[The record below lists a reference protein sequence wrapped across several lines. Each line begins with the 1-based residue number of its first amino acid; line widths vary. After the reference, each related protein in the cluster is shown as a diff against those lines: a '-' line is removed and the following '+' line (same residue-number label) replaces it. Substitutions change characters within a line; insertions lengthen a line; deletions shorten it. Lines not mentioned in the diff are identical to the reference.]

1 VSRRDG
7 TRLALTVALGAG
19 LGAAVAAWGGPPA
32 FAQQTVAVPDAAEA
46 WYSTG
51 PLDTCTSP
59 VGCEP
64 VSPPA
69 PAYPSGTLHVAVT
82 AGQTADVTYV
92 QPDLA
97 GLPSGEQAVS
107 GTMTLPLATVSGN
120 GNSDPS
126 AATVEACLA
135 TGTFSDG
142 TEGSTGPPPATDC
155 SVQAPV
161 EVGATAFSLR
171 LDPFLAAWNGGKP
184 DDGIALVP
192 DPSSTTPTSDWHVAF
207 NGRRLARAAHIMSSL
222 VLEPA
227 PGGFTPGESGAVPA
241 DPGSPLGGTAGSA
254 PAGAG
259 ASPLA
264 PAALPGV
271 SAAPIVTPSVGAGQG
286 AIASGIAPALAG
298 PSGASGASNA
308 ASAPARTST
317 GAAVPT
323 SFLAATGRGHGFQ
336 YPEVMLLPLVFAGG
350 LVLVARMLTSDA
362 TPKRKP
368 V

>member
-1 VSRRDG
+1 VNRLG
-7 TRLALTVALGAG
+7 GGALALTVG
-19 LGAAVAAWGGPPA
+19 LVTAVWGGTAAV
-32 FAQQTVAVPDAAEA
+32 AQQTVVAPDATEA

-69 PAYPSGTLHVAVT
+69 PTYPSGTLHVAVT
-82 AGQTADVTYV
+82 AGQTDDVTYV

-97 GLPSGEQAVS
+97 SLPAGEEAVS
-107 GTMTLPLATVSGN
+107 GTMTLPLATVTGN

-126 AATVEACLA
+126 AATMEACLA
-135 TGTFSDG
+135 TATFSDG
-142 TEGSTGPPPATDC
+142 TEGSTGPPPVTDC
-155 SVQAPV
+155 SVHAPV
-161 EVGATAFSLR
+161 EVGATNFTLR

-184 DDGIALVP
+184 DDGVALVP
-192 DPSSTTPTSDWHVAF
+192 DPSSTTGTSDWHVAF
-207 NGRRLARAAHIMSSL
+207 NGRRLAGAAHIMSSL
-222 VLEPA
+222 VLTPA
-227 PGGFTPGESGAVPA
+227 PGFTPGESGAVPA
-241 DPGSPLGGTAGSA
+241 GPGSPPGGTAGSA

-264 PAALPGV
+264 PSALPGV
-271 SAAPIVTPSVGAGQG
+271 SAAPIVTPSTGAGQG
-286 AIASGIAPALAG
+286 ATASGIAPALAG
-298 PSGASGASNA
+298 PSGASNA
-308 ASAPARTST
+308 ASAPARTSI
-317 GAAVPT
+317 GAAAPSGFV
-323 SFLAATGRGHGFQ
+323 AATARSHGFQ
-336 YPEVMLLPLVFAGG
+336 YPEVMLLPLAFAGG

>member
-1 VSRRDG
+1 VNRPIG
-7 TRLALTVALGAG
+7 GALALTVALGA
-19 LGAAVAAWGGPPA
+19 AAWGGTA
-32 FAQQTVAVPDAAEA
+32 AVAQQTVVVPDAAEA
-46 WYSTG
+46 WYSTS

-69 PAYPSGTLHVAVT
+69 PTYPSATLHVAVT

-97 GLPSGEQAVS
+97 ALPAGEEAVS

-126 AATVEACLA
+126 AATMEACLA
-135 TGTFSDG
+135 TATFSDG
-142 TEGSTGPPPATDC
+142 TEGSTSPPPATDC
-155 SVQAPV
+155 SVHTPV
-161 EVGATAFSLR
+161 EVGATAFTLR
-171 LDPFLAAWNGGKP
+171 LDPFLAAWNAGKP
-184 DDGIALVP
+184 ADGIALAP
-192 DPSSTTPTSDWHVAF
+192 DPSSTTATSDWHVAF
-207 NGRRLARAAHIMSSL
+207 NGRRLAGATHIMSSV
-222 VLEPA
+222 VLAPA
-227 PGGFTPGESGAVPA
+227 PGFTPGGSGAVPA
-241 DPGSPLGGTAGSA
+241 GPGSPPGGTAGSA
-254 PAGAG
+254 PAGVG

-264 PAALPGV
+264 PSALPGV

-286 AIASGIAPALAG
+286 ATASGIAPALAA
-298 PSGASGASNA
+298 PSGTSNA
-308 ASAPARTST
+308 ASAPARTSNA
-317 GAAVPT
+317 AAVPT
-323 SFLAATGRGHGFQ
+323 RLVAAAAGGHGFQ
-336 YPEVMLLPLVFAGG
+336 YPEVMLLPLIFAGG